1 MRRRPILAGLTC
13 LALAGCG
20 SGQPQ
25 ANQAGSNA
33 EQSSILQSVAPTP
46 TPTASPTESIMRP
59 AVVNEVEPAP
69 PPPPKPVEAT
79 VHFESGAALSDEA
92 KAALDQLAAQLTATP
107 GPIVIRG
114 HTDSKGSD
122 VDNKRTSEKR
132 AEAVRD
138 YLVKHGV
145 AKDRMTLYALGET
158 RPVAPNARPEGQDYP
173 EGRRQNRRVTVE
185 LEKPAPAP
193 SPTPSAEPSPAAKD
207 SEAQK

>member
-1 MRRRPILAGLTC
+1 MMGRLTLAGLTC

-20 SGQPQ
+20 SGAPE
-25 ANQAGSNA
+25 ANRA
-33 EQSSILQSVAPTP
+33 EAAAEPTSILQTGTP
-46 TPTASPTESIMRP
+46 TPTTSPTESIMRP

-69 PPPPKPVEAT
+69 PPPPKPVEAI

-92 KAALDQLAAQLTATP
+92 KAALEQIAATIAATP
-107 GPIVIRG
+107 GAVVIRG

-122 VDNKRTSEKR
+122 ADNKRMSEKR

-138 YLVKHGV
+138 YLAEHGV

-158 RPVAPNARPEGQDYP
+158 RPVAPNATPEGQDDP
-173 EGRRQNRRVTVE
+173 EGRLKNRRVTVE

-193 SPTPSAEPSPAAKD
+193 SPAPSSEPAPAANGAA
-207 SEAQK
+207 AQK